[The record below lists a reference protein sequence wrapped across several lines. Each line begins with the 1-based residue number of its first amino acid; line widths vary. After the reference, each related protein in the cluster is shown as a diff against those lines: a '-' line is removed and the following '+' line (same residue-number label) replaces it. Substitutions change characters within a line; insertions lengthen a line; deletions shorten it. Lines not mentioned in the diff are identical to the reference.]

1 MPTICD
7 YAGVKVPPECKGIS
21 LRGIAEGDKPKKKRE
36 YVACS
41 THFVQ
46 DLTEDGKPI
55 DLQGRMIRTE
65 DFKYYIFDQG
75 RQPEMLIDM
84 KNDPGEMENLVGN
97 PDYEKVLEEHRRM
110 FAKYKKENGDS
121 FLS

>member
-1 MPTICD
+1 
-7 YAGVKVPPECKGIS
+7 
-21 LRGIAEGDKPKKKRE
+21 
-36 YVACS
+36 
-41 THFVQ
+41 
-46 DLTEDGKPI
+46 
-55 DLQGRMIRTE
+55 MIRTK

-97 PDYEKVLEEHRRM
+97 PDYEKELAGHRRS
-110 FAKYKKENGDS
+110 FARYKKESGDD